1 MSVPAF
7 KLLFD
12 ENISYRIVRKIA
24 HLYPDS
30 EQVKRLGLLSKKD
43 GIIWEYAKHNN
54 YVIVTHDEDYDELS
68 ALRGVPPKV
77 IWLRTGNIT
86 TDDLAKLLIS
96 HADQIKEFMKLER
109 EHGCLELYQ

>member
-54 YVIVTHDEDYDELS
+54 YVIVTHDEDYDDKRLTGRS
-68 ALRGVPPKV
+68 PKSNMAQN
-77 IWLRTGNIT
+77 RQHYN
-86 TDDLAKLLIS
+86 
-96 HADQIKEFMKLER
+96 
-109 EHGCLELYQ
+109 